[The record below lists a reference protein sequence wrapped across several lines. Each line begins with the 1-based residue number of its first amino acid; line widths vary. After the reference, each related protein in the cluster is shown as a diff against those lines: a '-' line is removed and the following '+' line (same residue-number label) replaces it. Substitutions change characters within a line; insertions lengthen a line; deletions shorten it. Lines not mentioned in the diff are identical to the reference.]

1 PPDKSSR
8 GGSAAPSAGAEVAK
22 EDPPG
27 GRRRIERFHIA
38 LDDLRS
44 RFEGGA
50 APAPAGRKEVETERS
65 LHSPTFK
72 NQPGSHSI
80 ISVKES
86 NVRGGKTVFGK
97 MSSENDQNKNFEAI
111 IGYHK
116 PVSGFPED
124 SNQSDTEPLDFQDT
138 VPLKER
144 MALYQAAVSKV
155 ETSSS
160 AINATGESEACT
172 VPGGLARVKKQFEK
186 ADVASSK
193 NTFAQYQYQH
203 KSVQEMTSRSQ
214 LKVSSSSKET
224 EQNEVTSKESQLEAF
239 QTEEVSHLEKATHET
254 VRASNFA
261 QHIDE
266 TVVNA
271 AVDEEISKISTQVLK
286 ERFERTAQ
294 EKADRETATPAK
306 QIKIENEYQE
316 IAWPS
321 AVSSSSTASASAN
334 KIRETSVTRETKHG
348 SAASPTVHTKSS
360 KCGSREELPPPP
372 AAMLQAPSDMRE
384 FSQSPELF
392 TSPTKLTIPKDLYS
406 KQRNLYELKRLYKH
420 IHPEVR
426 KNLEKDY
433 LREISH
439 IVSSE
444 LETGNSVSRDV
455 QQARYVFENSRN
467 SPQKCMSPE
476 REYLEWDEI
485 LKGEVQSM
493 RWIFENQPLDSIK
506 DESPDPNNI
515 KSIADQEIIAGGD
528 VKYTT
533 WMFETQPIDALG
545 SHSSD
550 SAENADKIPELARGD
565 VRTATWMFET
575 QPLDSMNK
583 IHHDKEQETDETCVK
598 DITGGDVKTVKYIFE
613 SLNLDKIG
621 QLYSV
626 DEINFLQLRSE
637 LKEIK
642 GDVKR
647 TIKHFETQPMYVIR
661 DNLGQMLEIKT
672 VHREDIEK
680 GDVRTARWMFDTQ
693 PLDMINKDPL
703 EIKVVC
709 GISMEENIKGGVHKA
724 KWLFET
730 QALDSIKE
738 DSEVTVSKKETI
750 LGADVCRK
758 RWIFENQPL
767 DTLKDNDN
775 TTHLPPE
782 EIIGGDVHTTK
793 HLFETLPMDAIKDCP
808 DVGKLQ
814 KVVTTEEEKG
824 DVKHQKWIFET
835 KPLEQIREGK
845 KEFVRTVKLEEI
857 DKGDV
862 SSCKNIFESSGLSKY
877 DESHKINI
885 EGIERGAVKLNKV
898 LFETTPLY
906 AIQDSFGKYHEVKTI
921 RQEEILRGDVKS
933 YRWLFETRPLD
944 QFDESVKKV
953 QIIKGISSQE
963 VQSGDVKTAKWLF
976 ETQPLDSIKYFSD
989 LEDEESNTEQTTN
1002 IVKGDV
1008 KMCRWLF
1015 ETQPMESLY
1024 DKVQVVTDSEEIHKG
1039 DVKTCTWLFETQPL
1053 DAIKDESETT
1063 VKPHTVS
1070 QEEIQGSDVRTACF
1084 LFETEN
1090 LDNIQ
1095 GEGEKEFKR
1104 VVEIDVQPGDVSTM
1118 KYKFENQSLDS
1129 INYSSE
1135 EVLEKIKNI
1144 QEEDIQKGNVLH
1156 CRWLFENQSIDTI
1169 KENQEDG
1176 ILFRTVTDIQ
1186 GGNVRKGCFIFETF
1200 SLDQIKDESVDINTE
1215 KTISVEEI
1223 TKGDVKNYR
1232 MLFETQP
1239 LYAIQDKEGYYH
1251 EVTTVKKEEVIH
1263 GDVRG
1268 TRWLFE
1274 TKPLDSINE
1283 SDDVY
1288 VIKAVTQ
1295 EDIQK
1300 GDVSSVRYKFETQQ
1314 LDKISEDE
1322 KLIVPTIDAV
1332 QGGDV
1337 KVSKQLFESQGP
1349 KKDTYVRTVSVN
1361 EIQQGNVKTSTWLF
1375 ETHTLDELRGE
1386 GSEYKDIKTVR
1397 KEDVQEGDVQQA
1409 VWLFENQPLDSIKES
1424 EESEIKITKEEIPPS
1439 DVKTT
1444 TWLFETTPFHEF
1456 NESKVEKEEI
1466 IGKSIT
1472 ETLKELYSH
1481 KVVESHGIILEA
1493 DEIGDV
1499 RMAKYKLMNQEPP
1512 EIQKEE
1518 IIKGDLDN
1526 IMMNLLSKR
1535 STVKREITVNEDEK
1549 GNVNL
1554 TKAQLLNRSTD
1565 VLVEKE
1571 EIVRGD
1577 IQEAIKNLFS
1587 EDSSVKRGILIQE
1600 NERGDINMTVYS
1612 LLHKKD
1618 GNKIH
1623 HDEVIGG
1630 DVKRTIHKLLSSTMN
1645 NEISERAKIDESERG
1660 NVQFF
1665 TTCIEAGALD
1675 YLKMFQTESNETFT
1689 TKKQEEE
1696 EEVIGGDVEGT
1707 KLLLKKQKLPVQ
1719 RTVNETDIVPGDV
1732 SNTVKIFMTEPEN
1745 TSCHVHK
1752 EEIIKGDLKAA
1763 LHSLSQAINQTTVTE
1778 KEEVIKADIL
1788 AILRSL
1794 KESSYQLK
1802 ETEKPDVIPGD
1813 IKRTIESLEKAINT
1827 KNKVL
1832 KEAVVQGD
1840 LESTLRSLKEA
1851 QQSLKHIDK
1860 ECVIS
1865 SDIQTDGQNQLEA
1878 SAEEKIVKHQG
1889 SEYKDIKST
1898 KQTLSEPSQILA
1910 KNQVNVTQNLQKT
1923 VKSLHEY
1930 HEGKHAEDET
1940 VSRGLKGTRKIPL
1953 NQEWSTE
1960 SLDTDKTFLRSLPNL
1975 QQRVIKKVD
1984 DSKDKIQVQS
1994 NTKKEA
2000 KLLIDQHVTSQ
2011 SAFNAKVK
2019 REVRT
2024 EKSEVCR
2031 ALKEDHS
2038 CSTVQFTEHIAEKKQ
2053 NPCNEHED
2061 NDFFNINNTE
2071 RRGKAKISTEV
2082 YTSKARARQQPIN
2095 VAASGI
2101 SKVTGHSKQ
2110 AAKKETNQAQK
2121 FKEGFG
2127 ENEMSVQPVQDVVS
2141 MTAEPNIKIKQ
2152 KVKVGHEMHNKYTET
2167 EKKKKSNA
2175 HQQKTKT
2182 EATKSDFQCSVNKPL
2197 NPAKNVMEKD
2207 LPEIDSLPPPPPPP
2221 LPPPPSVTSSELE
2234 FPLPPPPPLMMPSD
2248 TLSHT
2253 IMDKTKAEFDHFP
2266 PPPPPPPP
2274 LDDKLVN
2281 EFLPS
2286 LSLPP
2291 PPPPLTIPPT
2301 VQPKQK
2307 KEYFPRYPEKSPP
2320 SSAQPPANAEASSKA
2335 PEVPSSKKCLQME
2348 PSKRLAANKS
2358 KIPPKP
2364 ETTVPQKGTEI
2375 NITKTVEES
2384 EVSESLVTIVNQK
2397 QRQKST
2403 HARTGEGKKPSP
2415 ITEGI
2420 NPPPQIPQESPPT
2433 GKRVAFPLTKS
2444 PSLPSEPTQTQ
2455 PKPYIRKFK
2464 TPLMIAE
2471 EKYKQQREEMEKMQ
2485 AKSLCHG
2492 TARTNEAQGSPIQ
2505 TEPENHVPLQKSNK
2519 QDQTASQGSM
2529 PSLTPQQV
2537 MPSDSDFQVN
2547 LQATGSQVDKQL
2559 SASLVVSSAAEQLQ
2573 NILETTA
2580 EDHIRKKE
2588 LQGSKDLMKH
2598 NLSCQMEQIHQEHA
2612 LHKTEQLEN
2621 VEQLHMSKNKIISPT
2636 FKVKTIKLPI
2646 VDQSLH
2652 ETQKDARVHE
2662 KQQKI
2667 NVQNVVKQQNQEK
2680 QREDIS
2686 TVIGKKQST
2695 AKQYH
2700 QTRADEKVL
2709 TEKTPLKHMENMQ
2722 TVRKKDFS
2730 QVKQNLINEI
2740 GTEKG
2745 KARHEKVSLTK
2756 EINQGKILTWPEE
2769 DKVTIQKKQEQFRNK
2784 SAEKVIQHKVAD
2796 AHHDSQ
2802 TQIVE
2807 EKNVCVSESNFQNKE
2822 LSHQY
2827 NSLQEKECITDKDT
2841 QVKQAFLKKID
2852 PKQEITQNKSS
2863 FSSSPKVSQPVDE
2876 KCAADIL
2883 EFLRKREELQQVLS
2897 RVKQLEDEPNKNGM
2911 KTFQTF
2917 LSIIPVWL
2925 IDQERKKNIV
2935 HIMLENNLE
2944 KLKVELSDIKEHA
2957 VKMLTSCEDTIQ
2969 TAMLTTNQVKSRHDS
2984 VSSGGPSQKIA
2995 KISFGSNRKDTHKMK
3010 DIIKEETVHHEIKQQ
3025 SNGIRQTEFRIS
3037 SPALRMRSP
3046 SPTYITIASR
3056 RTDSPLKDSPSSSPS
3071 QKETNPVP
3079 PPLRR
3084 SATPNSRIQRPASA
3098 PSSPRSH
3105 CEQAAKLKDTT
3116 AKLSQGATRYWSV
3129 TPIPVVEKR
3138 SEIVKSPATL
3148 RRQLKIE
3155 THAAETL
3162 SSATIPVTQVTA
3174 GTVKSEKAA
3183 REEDKKAEKSKTRR
3197 HQKPVNIPEC
3207 LQPRTESLDAISVTQ
3222 KIEGPKVDQ
3231 SGLIHRF
3238 EASERVIHTK
3248 TQPITITERL
3258 GNESE
3263 EEMDMFLKNIED
3275 NSVFDIKSKE
3285 RFFENSEMNSKVKA
3299 GRHIFSKDEYD
3310 LKSVKTQKQKDGL
3323 QNSPCWQ
3330 LRDSKQNTSYEQRQR
3345 EDKECSFEPVVC
3357 IETKSHDEQSSGQ
3370 DAFANTGTES
3380 RAAASTSQSV
3390 DDIQSGF
3397 GFKHAPPTYEDVISG
3412 HILDISAADSPEE
3425 LLRNFQKT
3433 WQESERVFK
3442 SLGYRVSDTSETEVR
3457 SSFHQEAEFFSET
3470 ATSGKGSVRTLSKE
3484 SLSNGM
3490 PNCRQA
3496 DFS

>member
-1 PPDKSSR
+1 
-8 GGSAAPSAGAEVAK
+8 
-22 EDPPG
+22 
-27 GRRRIERFHIA
+27 
-38 LDDLRS
+38 
-44 RFEGGA
+44 
-50 APAPAGRKEVETERS
+50 
-65 LHSPTFK
+65 
-72 NQPGSHSI
+72 
-80 ISVKES
+80 
-86 NVRGGKTVFGK
+86 
-97 MSSENDQNKNFEAI
+97 MSSENGQNKNFEAI
-111 IGYHK
+111 IGYRK
-116 PVSGFPED
+116 PVSGFPEED
-124 SNQSDTEPLDFQDT
+124 SNQSGTEPLDFQDAL
-138 VPLKER
+138 PLKER

-160 AINATGESEACT
+160 AINAIEESEACT

-186 ADVASSK
+186 ADIASSK

-224 EQNEVTSKESQLEAF
+224 ERNEVTSKESQLEAF

-254 VRASNFA
+254 TRASNFA
-261 QHIDE
+261 QHTEE

-271 AVDEEISKISTQVLK
+271 AMDEEISKISTQVLK
-286 ERFERTAQ
+286 EQFERTAQ
-294 EKADRETATPAK
+294 EKADREPATPAK

-334 KIRETSVTRETKHG
+334 RIHETSVTRETKHG
-348 SAASPTVHTKSS
+348 TAASPTVHTKSS
-360 KCGSREELPPPP
+360 KCRSREELPPPST
-372 AAMLQAPSDMRE
+372 AMLQPPSDMRE

-439 IVSSE
+439 IVSTE
-444 LETGNSVSRDV
+444 LETGNSASRDV

-493 RWIFENQPLDSIK
+493 RWVFENQPLDSIK
-506 DESPDPNNI
+506 DESPDPSNI

-647 TIKHFETQPMYVIR
+647 SIKHFETQPMYVIR

-709 GISMEENIKGGVHKA
+709 GVSMEENIKGGVHKA

-730 QALDSIKE
+730 QALDTIKE

-758 RWIFENQPL
+758 CWIFENQPL

-782 EIIGGDVHTTK
+782 EIIGGDVSTTK
-793 HLFETLPMDAIKDCP
+793 HLFETLPMDAIKDSP

-814 KVVTTEEEKG
+814 KVVATEEEKG
-824 DVKHQKWIFET
+824 DVRHQKWIFET

-862 SSCKNIFESSGLSKY
+862 SSCKNIFESSGVSKY
-877 DESHKINI
+877 DESHKIHI
-885 EGIERGAVKLNKV
+885 EGIERGVVELNKV
-898 LFETTPLY
+898 IFETTPLY

-976 ETQPLDSIKYFSD
+976 ETQPLDSIKYFSN
-989 LEDEESNTEQTTN
+989 LEDEESNTEQTTH

-1015 ETQPMESLY
+1015 ETQPMELLY

-1063 VKPHTVS
+1063 VKLHTVS

-1104 VVEIDVQPGDVSTM
+1104 VVEIDIQPGDVSTM

-1144 QEEDIQKGNVLH
+1144 QEEDVQKGNVLH

-1169 KENQEDG
+1169 KENQEDST
-1176 ILFRTVTDIQ
+1176 LFRTVTDIQ

-1200 SLDQIKDESVDINTE
+1200 SLDQIKDESVDINAE

-1322 KLIVPTIDAV
+1322 KLIMPTIDAV

-1337 KVSKQLFESQGP
+1337 KANKQLFESQGL

-1375 ETHTLDELRGE
+1375 ETHTIDEIRGE
-1386 GSEYKDIKTVR
+1386 GSEYKDIKTVK

-1409 VWLFENQPLDSIKES
+1409 VWLFENQPLDSIKEP
-1424 EESEIKITKEEIPPS
+1424 EESEIKIKEEIPQS

-1518 IIKGDLDN
+1518 IIKGDLGN

-1600 NERGDINMTVYS
+1600 NERGDINMTIYS

-1630 DVKRTIHKLLSSTMN
+1630 DVKRTIHNLLSSTMN
-1645 NEISERAKIDESERG
+1645 NEITERAKIDESERG

-1665 TTCIEAGALD
+1665 TTCIESGALD
-1675 YLKMFQTESNETFT
+1675 YLKMFQTGSNEIFT
-1689 TKKQEEE
+1689 TQKQEEE
-1696 EEVIGGDVEGT
+1696 GEIIGGDVEGM

-1719 RTVNETDIVPGDV
+1719 RTVNETDIIPGDV
-1732 SNTVKIFMTEPEN
+1732 SNTVKIFLTEPEN

-1763 LHSLSQAINQTTVTE
+1763 LHSLSQTINQTTVTE

-1813 IKRTIESLEKAINT
+1813 IKRTIESLEKAINKT
-1827 KNKVL
+1827 NKVL

-1851 QQSLKHIDK
+1851 HQSLKRIDK

-1865 SDIQTDGQNQLEA
+1865 NDIQNDGQNQLDT
-1878 SAEEKIVKHQG
+1878 SAEEKIVEHQE

-1898 KQTLSEPSQILA
+1898 KKILSEPSQILA

-1940 VSRGLKGTRKIPL
+1940 VSRGLKGTRKIPF

-1975 QQRVIKKVD
+1975 QQKVIKKVD
-1984 DSKDKIQVQS
+1984 DSKDKIQLQS
-1994 NTKKEA
+1994 HTKKEA
-2000 KLLIDQHVTSQ
+2000 KPLVDQHVTSQ

-2038 CSTVQFTEHIAEKKQ
+2038 CSTVQVTEHTAEKKQ
-2053 NPCNEHED
+2053 NPCNELED
-2061 NDFFNINNTE
+2061 KDFFNINNTE
-2071 RRGKAKISTEV
+2071 RRGKAKISTGV

-2095 VAASGI
+2095 VAASGV
-2101 SKVTGHSKQ
+2101 SKVTGHPKQ
-2110 AAKKETNQAQK
+2110 VAKKEINQAQK

-2127 ENEMSVQPVQDVVS
+2127 ESEMSVQPVQDVVS

-2175 HQQKTKT
+2175 HQHKTKTGKTKT

-2197 NPAKNVMEKD
+2197 NPAKNGMEKD
-2207 LPEIDSLPPPPPPP
+2207 LPEIDSPPPP
-2221 LPPPPSVTSSELE
+2221 PPPPSVTSSELE
-2234 FPLPPPPPLMMPSD
+2234 FPLPPPPSMMPSD
-2248 TLSHT
+2248 TLSHS
-2253 IMDKTKAEFDHFP
+2253 IMDNTKAEFDHFP

-2291 PPPPLTIPPT
+2291 PPPPPLTISPT

-2320 SSAQPPANAEASSKA
+2320 RSVQPPAKAEAPGKA
-2335 PEVPSSKKCLQME
+2335 PEGPSSKTCLQME

-2364 ETTVPQKGTEI
+2364 ETTVLQKGTEI
-2375 NITKTVEES
+2375 NITKTAEECR
-2384 EVSESLVTIVNQK
+2384 VSETMVNIVSQE

-2403 HARTGEGKKPSP
+2403 HARTGEVKKPSL

-2433 GKRVAFPLTKS
+2433 RKRVAFPLTKS
-2444 PSLPSEPTQTQ
+2444 PSLPPEPTQTQ

-2492 TARTNEAQGSPIQ
+2492 TARTNNEAQGSPVQ
-2505 TEPENHVPLQKSNK
+2505 TEPENHVPLQKSTK

-2573 NILETTA
+2573 NILETSA

-2588 LQGSKDLMKH
+2588 LQGSKDLTKH
-2598 NLSCQMEQIHQEHA
+2598 NLSCQMEQIHQKHA

-2621 VEQLHMSKNKIISPT
+2621 VEQLHMSKNKIFSPS

-2652 ETQKDARVHE
+2652 ETQKDSRVYE
-2662 KQQKI
+2662 KQQEI

-2686 TVIGKKQST
+2686 TVIGKKQSI
-2695 AKQYH
+2695 AKQH
-2700 QTRADEKVL
+2700 QTHADGKVL

-2730 QVKQNLINEI
+2730 QVKHNLINEK

-2745 KARHEKVSLTK
+2745 EARHEKVSLTNK
-2756 EINQGKILTWPEE
+2756 INQGKILAWPED

-2784 SAEKVIQHKVAD
+2784 SAEKVLQHKVAD
-2796 AHHDSQ
+2796 THHDSQ

-2807 EKNVCVSESNFQNKE
+2807 QKNVCVSESNFQNKE

-2827 NSLQEKECITDKDT
+2827 NSLQEKECVTDKDS
-2841 QVKQAFLKKID
+2841 QVKQAFLKTID

-2897 RVKQLEDEPNKNGM
+2897 RVKQFEDEPNKNGM
-2911 KTFQTF
+2911 KRFQTF

-2935 HIMLENNLE
+2935 HIMMENNLE

-2984 VSSGGPSQKIA
+2984 VSYGDPSQKIS
-2995 KISFGSNRKDTHKMK
+2995 KISLGSNRKDTHKME
-3010 DIIKEETVHHEIKQQ
+3010 DIIKQETAHHEIKQQ

-3056 RTDSPLKDSPSSSPS
+3056 RTDSPLKDMPSSSPI
-3071 QKETNPVP
+3071 QKETNTVP
-3079 PPLRR
+3079 PPLHR

-3105 CEQAAKLKDTT
+3105 CEQAAKLKDST

-3207 LQPRTESLDAISVTQ
+3207 LQPHTESLDAISVTQ
-3222 KIEGPKVDQ
+3222 KIEGPKVDH

-3238 EASERVIHTK
+3238 EASERVIHTQK
-3248 TQPITITERL
+3248 QPITIAERL

-3263 EEMDMFLKNIED
+3263 EEMDMFLGNTGD
-3275 NSVFDIKSKE
+3275 NSVFDIKSKK
-3285 RFFENSEMNSKVKA
+3285 RFFESSEMNSKVKA
-3299 GRHIFSKDEYD
+3299 GRHTFSKDEYD
-3310 LKSVKTQKQKDGL
+3310 LKSVETQKQKDGF

-3330 LRDSKQNTSYEQRQR
+3330 LRDSKQNASYEQRQC
-3345 EDKECSFEPVVC
+3345 EDKERSFEPVVC
-3357 IETKSHDEQSSGQ
+3357 IETKSHGEQSSGP
-3370 DAFANTGTES
+3370 DAFANTVTKS
-3380 RAAASTSQSV
+3380 RAAASTSQGA
-3390 DDIQSGF
+3390 DGMQSGF

-3470 ATSGKGSVRTLSKE
+3470 ATSGKGSVHALSKE

-3490 PNCRQA
+3490 SNCRQA